1 MRWILTALALLGL
14 LIALT
19 TRSPGWMGLG
29 ILLLLGGAIAAAF
42 AFAQARID
50 ASSRPEHLSDAE
62 IAALKAALKPPAA
75 PQQPPGAP

>member
-1 MRWILTALALLGL
+1 MRWILAAIALLGL

-19 TRSPGWMGLG
+19 TRSPGWMGVG
-29 ILLLLGGAIAAAF
+29 ILLALGGAIAAVF

-50 ASSRPEHLSDAE
+50 ATSRPEYLSDAE

-75 PQQPPGAP
+75 PQPPGTP